1 VCKKYF
7 ISILIPSLLIHLCS
21 CYSMRKITKDELK
34 ERIGDGEIVLW
45 TNDSTYYFF
54 NETGYKISNDSLFG
68 TGFVKYNEDSDFEEF
83 FEGTIALKNIEMI
96 EQDELNPVTTTI
108 LIVGGILL
116 VVGVGLF
123 IAFVEAVSE

>member
-1 VCKKYF
+1 
-7 ISILIPSLLIHLCS
+7 
-21 CYSMRKITKDELK
+21 MRKITKDELK